1 MSTHIDMA
9 PNFAGTLLGITNG
22 FGNTMG
28 FLAPAITG
36 YIINANQD
44 LAHWRTVFFIGK
56 PRKITQDSHINQFS
70 ILNSQNCFLISV
82 VDPGFIDPDPDP
94 EFKVNPD
101 PDPGFC

>member
-56 PRKITQDSHINQFS
+56 PRQISQDSDINQFS
-70 ILNSQNCFLISV
+70 TQNFRNCFLTSV
-82 VDPGFIDPDPDP
+82 VYQGFI
-94 EFKVNPD
+94 ESVS
-101 PDPGFC
+101 GSQI

>member
-1 MSTHIDMA
+1 MVVLFSFYLRNINFSGFMSTHIDMA

-56 PRKITQDSHINQFS
+56 SRKISQDSHIS
-70 ILNSQNCFLISV
+70 
-82 VDPGFIDPDPDP
+82 
-94 EFKVNPD
+94 
-101 PDPGFC
+101 

>member
-1 MSTHIDMA
+1 MVGDTKINIISLNGCPISFFSYKYIYFSGFMSTHIDMA

-56 PRKITQDSHINQFS
+56 SRKISQDSHIS
-70 ILNSQNCFLISV
+70 
-82 VDPGFIDPDPDP
+82 
-94 EFKVNPD
+94 
-101 PDPGFC
+101 

>member
-1 MSTHIDMA
+1 MA

-56 PRKITQDSHINQFS
+56 SCKISQDSHINQFS
-70 ILNSQNCFLISV
+70 MPNSQNCFLTSV
-82 VDPGFIDPDPDP
+82 VDPDSL
-94 EFKVNPD
+94 NPD
-101 PDPGFC
+101 PAMYVNSVLNSDSGF

>member
-56 PRKITQDSHINQFS
+56 SRKISQDSHINQFF
-70 ILNSQNCFLISV
+70 ILNFRNCFQTSV
-82 VDPGFIDPDPDP
+82 VNPVSLHPGPDPAL
-94 EFKVNPD
+94 
-101 PDPGFC
+101 